1 MSEPW
6 ARLRVRRLTPPLT
19 AGAPSVSNH
28 ENLTIKQQRE
38 KRRAEKVAALKA
50 KQEREKRRNLIA
62 IGSAV
67 VGALAVIAIVVSIVV
82 TSAQPEVDPADIDIA
97 GLETF
102 EGLEPAHVDGVVDYE
117 QSPPAGG
124 PHNGAWLNCG
134 IYEEIVPS
142 ENAVHS
148 LEHSAVWVTYDP
160 AQVTDGALDAL
171 RNAMP
176 DTYIILSP
184 FEGLDAPVVASAWG
198 TQVKLDGVDDPRLA
212 DFLIKYR
219 LSPDAPEPG
228 ALCSGAIDGPGKVA

>member
-1 MSEPW
+1 MS
-6 ARLRVRRLTPPLT
+6 
-19 AGAPSVSNH
+19 ND

-102 EGLEPAHVDGVVDYE
+102 DELEGLHVEGAVDYD
-117 QSPPAGG
+117 QTPPVGG
-124 PHNGAWLNCG
+124 PHNAAWLNCG
-134 IYEEIVPS
+134 IYEEPVPN

-148 LEHSAVWVTYDP
+148 LEHGAVWVTYDP
-160 AQVTDGALDAL
+160 AEVTDGDLDAL
-171 RNAMP
+171 RDAMP
-176 DTYIILSP
+176 STYAILSP

-198 TQVKLDGVDDPRLA
+198 YQVQLDGVDDPRLA
-212 DFLIKYR
+212 DFITKYR
-219 LSPDAPEPG
+219 QSPDAPEPG
-228 ALCSGAIDGPGKVA
+228 ALCTQAVDGPGKIA

>member
-1 MSEPW
+1 MS
-6 ARLRVRRLTPPLT
+6 
-19 AGAPSVSNH
+19 ND

-82 TSAQPEVDPADIDIA
+82 TSAQPRVEPEDIDIA

-102 EGLEPAHVDGVVDYE
+102 DEIEGLHVEGAVDYD
-117 QSPPAGG
+117 QTPPVGG
-124 PHNGAWLNCG
+124 PHNAAWLNCG
-134 IYEEIVPS
+134 IYEEPVPN

-148 LEHSAVWVTYDP
+148 LEHGAVWVTYDP
-160 AQVTDGALDAL
+160 AEVTDGDLDAL
-171 RNAMP
+171 RDAMP
-176 DTYIILSP
+176 STYIILSP

-198 TQVKLDGVDDPRLA
+198 YQVQLDGVDDPRLS
-212 DFLIKYR
+212 DFITKYR
-219 LSPDAPEPG
+219 QSPDAPEPG
-228 ALCSGAIDGPGKVA
+228 ALCTQAIDGPGKIA